1 MATGRGFAFRLSF
14 PSSLP
19 QLLLLVDHGLVG
31 FGEDF
36 DPDFAGNEDELF
48 APTVLV
54 DGAIEAGLLAPG
66 GRKDLAFAYNKGVAA
81 TGSTIEHM
89 LFFINGA
96 GLGDELDDN
105 CFGFNLVIGISILV
119 GLAAVDAF
127 VNLGVGVESP
137 GDVILGV
144 VLPEVKVDGSR
155 RFAGVAI
162 RFFAELPGD
171 EELGPGVALFVQVGN
186 TTLLSRL
193 VEVFGGTIHRVF
205 SGNFVTDAGVVA
217 PAFLDP

>member
-155 RFAGVAI
+155 RFAGVAV
-162 RFFAELPGD
+162 RFFAKLPGD

-186 TTLLSRL
+186 TTLLGRL
-193 VEVFGGTIHRVF
+193 VKVFGGTIHSVF
-205 SGNFVTDAGVVA
+205 SGNLVADAGVVA